1 MGQNSHSEH
10 VCNVPCAKNAIR
22 VLFSS
27 LRRTLGNL
35 GNPKWWE
42 GLATK
47 RAQRASEASA
57 RSDSARAVVK
67 SPRPGESYAALLGG
81 VFCGLLNF

>member
-1 MGQNSHSEH
+1 MDVQWFSMDSQWSCYCFLEVFGSAWGAP
-10 VCNVPCAKNAIR
+10 VP
-22 VLFSS
+22 
-27 LRRTLGNL
+27 
-35 GNPKWWE
+35 
-42 GLATK
+42 K

-67 SPRPGESYAALLGG
+67 SRRPGESYAALLGS

>member
-1 MGQNSHSEH
+1 MELLLFFGGFWQRLWGAP
-10 VCNVPCAKNAIR
+10 VP
-22 VLFSS
+22 
-27 LRRTLGNL
+27 
-35 GNPKWWE
+35 
-42 GLATK
+42 K

-67 SPRPGESYAALLGG
+67 SRRPGESYAALLGG